1 MSVRWTANSPMQKS
15 LEILFTNETIEKDSR
30 AVSVFNRYPELWH
43 GVNKNTFGKHF
54 TNTKNKMFGI
64 TTPGLKAPVLPSAAV
79 SVTDVDNPARNL
91 FPFPPTGIDMSVSVA
106 TPGVANS
113 K

>member
-1 MSVRWTANSPMQKS
+1 MKKIVGLWLYLPDIRSYGLVSTK
-15 LEILFTNETIEKDSR
+15 IL
-30 AVSVFNRYPELWH
+30 L
-43 GVNKNTFGKHF
+43 VNILQTLK
-54 TNTKNKMFGI
+54 KMFGI
-64 TTPGLKAPVLPSAAV
+64 TTPGLKAPVLPSASV

-106 TPGVANS
+106 TPAVANS

>member
-1 MSVRWTANSPMQKS
+1 MSVSWTANSPMQKS
-15 LEILFTNETIEKDSR
+15 LEMLFTNETIEKDIR
-30 AVSVFNRYPELWH
+30 AVSVFNRYPELWP

-54 TNTKNKMFGI
+54 TSTQKMFGI

-79 SVTDVDNPARNL
+79 SVTDVNNTARNL

-106 TPGVANS
+106 TPAVANS